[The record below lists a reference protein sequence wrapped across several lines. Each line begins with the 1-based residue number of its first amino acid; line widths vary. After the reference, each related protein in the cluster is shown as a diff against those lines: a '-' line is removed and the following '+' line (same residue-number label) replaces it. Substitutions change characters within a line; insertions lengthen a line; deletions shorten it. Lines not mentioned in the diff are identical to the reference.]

1 MVRKFGGKRVREEKP
16 CHASRVDPI
25 YYPFIFR
32 LNFGDNR
39 RSYLHA
45 WIVALQNG
53 TFGND
58 LVYCTCNKA
67 NTNIV

>member
-39 RSYLHA
+39 R
-45 WIVALQNG
+45 I
-53 TFGND
+53 
-58 LVYCTCNKA
+58 
-67 NTNIV
+67 